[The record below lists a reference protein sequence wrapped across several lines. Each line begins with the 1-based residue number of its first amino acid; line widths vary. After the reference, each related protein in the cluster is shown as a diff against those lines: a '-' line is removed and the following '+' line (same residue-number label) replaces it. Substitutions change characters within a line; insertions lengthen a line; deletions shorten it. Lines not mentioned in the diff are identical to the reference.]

1 MAESDDSHPHLELAR
16 EEPVTERRTRPFG
29 AGRERPD
36 GFQTHADTLR
46 RHLQSARRATDE
58 EVGGYDER
66 RLIKIKLTDKVPP
79 EELARAASG
88 IEIVSQEEGHL
99 VLAFAT
105 NDQLDEFEAKL
116 VTLADGGN
124 VSYRNV
130 MYALQ
135 DLGYWTPDDRKGWA
149 LRQEGFPEDEP
160 FLLDVELWPL
170 DRDLKQAREAFE
182 GWLVE
187 NHGEQLDAVRQPYLT
202 LYRVRCSA
210 GGAERLL
217 NYRDVR
223 TVDLPPRLGLELS
236 LLRPDVEEFGE
247 VPPPPDD
254 APGVVVLDTGLATG
268 HPMLAPAV
276 GDAQTFLKGT
286 TEADEHGH
294 GTMVAGIAL
303 YDDVAACVRDRR
315 FTPTLRLFSG
325 RILDD
330 RNEGDQHL
338 IQNQVEEA
346 VRYFVDQYGCRVFN
360 LAYGD
365 LNKPYQQRHIT
376 GLAVTLDALSREQ
389 NVLFVVP
396 TGNFGG
402 DEAGPVDWRA
412 EYPAYLGNQRA
423 PLLDPAPALNV
434 LTVGA
439 LARYDQ
445 GHQGARHPNDPN
457 YQPVA
462 RVDQPSPFTRA
473 GPSVNDAIKP
483 DLVDYGGNYS
493 IDTRGAGDAWPE
505 TIGELSTSRE
515 FAAGQLFAQDAGTS
529 FATPHVAHAAARL
542 LAELPE
548 ASPDLCRALLVAHA
562 RPPQACT
569 DRFADDADVLRN
581 LVGYGLVDRSALYR
595 SLDGCVTLWAEEAIE
610 NRRHHFYEVP
620 LPAEFWEGARRE
632 RKLTVALA
640 YRPPVRTTRIEY
652 RAVSISFNL
661 VKADS
666 LAEVARSFDAA
677 TDRDTNPSM
686 SERGSNREVTSRQR
700 SRGTVQSS
708 TWTFKQPSRSTRN
721 SSWFVVVTRNDPAW
735 GAPLASERES
745 YALTVTLADRLAYRP
760 RLYTRIEAR
769 VRARARARATS

>member
-16 EEPVTERRTRPFG
+16 EEPVTGRRPRPFG
-29 AGRERPD
+29 ARRERPV
-36 GFQTHADTLR
+36 GFRAHANTLR
-46 RHLQSARRATDE
+46 EHLQSARQATDD

-66 RLIKIKLTDKVPP
+66 RLIKIELTEKVPL
-79 EELARAASG
+79 EEVANVVRG
-88 IEIVSQEEGHL
+88 IEIVSQEDGQL

-105 NDQLDEFEAKL
+105 NDQLNSFEARL
-116 VTLADGGN
+116 TTLAAGRS
-124 VSYRNV
+124 VTYLNV

-135 DLGYWTPDDRKGWA
+135 DLGHWTPDERKGWGLKQA
-149 LRQEGFPEDEP
+149 GFPEEEP

-170 DRDLKQAREAFE
+170 DRDIVRLRSAFE
-182 GWLVE
+182 HWLAE
-187 NHGEQLDAVRQPYLT
+187 NEGEQLDAVRQPYVT

-210 GGAERLL
+210 GLAERLL
-217 NYRDVR
+217 NHRDVR

-236 LLRPDVEEFGE
+236 LLRPDIEEFCD
-247 VPPPPDD
+247 VPAPPDG

-276 GDAQTFLKGT
+276 GDAQTFLEGT

-315 FTPTLRLFSG
+315 FVPTLRLFSG
-325 RILDD
+325 RVLDD
-330 RNEGDQHL
+330 RNEGDPHL

-376 GLAVTLDALSREQ
+376 GLAVTLGALSREQ
-389 NVLFVVP
+389 DVLFVVP
-396 TGNFGG
+396 TGNFKR
-402 DEAGPVDWRA
+402 DELGPIDWRR
-412 EYPAYLGNQRA
+412 EYPAYLNSQRT

-445 GHQGARHPNDPN
+445 GYQSARYPNDPN

-462 RVDQPSPFTRA
+462 RADQPSPFTRA
-473 GPSVNDAIKP
+473 GPSINNAIKP

-493 IDTRGAGDAWPE
+493 IDVRGRGAWPRN
-505 TIGELSTSRE
+505 IGELSTSRE
-515 FAAGQLFAQDAGTS
+515 FAAGRLFAQDGGTS
-529 FATPHVAHAAARL
+529 FAAPHVAHAAAQL

-562 RPPQACT
+562 SPPTACLGLLG
-569 DRFADDADVLRN
+569 DDALRN

-595 SLDGCVTLWAEEAIE
+595 SFEGCVTLWAESTIR

-620 LPAEFWEGARRE
+620 IPAEFWEGGKRE

-640 YRPPVRTTRIEY
+640 YRPSVRTTRIDY
-652 RAVSISFNL
+652 RAVGITFNL

-666 LAEVARSFDAA
+666 LDQVADSFDAA
-677 TDRDTNPSM
+677 TERETNPSM
-686 SERGSNREVTSRQR
+686 SEWSGNREVTAQHR

-708 TWTFKQPSRSTRN
+708 TWTFKQPSPSTRD

-735 GAPLASERES
+735 GERLASEREP
-745 YALTVTLADRLAYRP
+745 YALTVALADRLAEQP

-769 VRARARARATS
+769 VRARARARAAS

>member
-1 MAESDDSHPHLELAR
+1 MLR
-16 EEPVTERRTRPFG
+16 E
-29 AGRERPD
+29 
-36 GFQTHADTLR
+36 
-46 RHLQSARRATDE
+46 HLQSARQATDDE
-58 EVGGYDER
+58 EGGYDER
-66 RLIKIKLTDKVPP
+66 RLIKIELTEKVPP
-79 EELARAASG
+79 ESVANVAHG

-105 NDQLDEFEAKL
+105 NDQLDNFDARL
-116 VTLADGGN
+116 ATLATGGS
-124 VSYRNV
+124 VTYRDV
-130 MYALQ
+130 MYALR
-135 DLGYWTPDDRKGWA
+135 DLGHWTPDERMGWA
-149 LRQEGFPEDEP
+149 LKQEGFPDEDP
-160 FLLDVELWPL
+160 FLLDVELWPVE
-170 DRDLKQAREAFE
+170 RDIVRSRSAFE
-182 GWLVE
+182 RWLAE
-187 NHGEQLDAVRQPYLT
+187 NEGEQLDAVRQPYLT

-210 GGAERLL
+210 GLAERLL
-217 NYRDVR
+217 NRRDVR

-236 LLRPDVEEFGE
+236 PLRPDVEEFGD
-247 VPPPPDD
+247 VPAPPDG

-276 GDAQTFLKGT
+276 GDAQTFLEGT

-315 FTPTLRLFSG
+315 FVPTLRLFSG
-325 RILDD
+325 RVLDD
-330 RNEGDQHL
+330 HNEGNQHL

-346 VRYFVDQYGCRVFN
+346 VSYFVGQYGCRVFN

-365 LNKPYQQRHIT
+365 MNKPYLQRHIT

-402 DEAGPVDWRA
+402 DELGPVDWRQ
-412 EYPAYLGNQRA
+412 EYPAYLNGQRA

-445 GHQGARHPNDPN
+445 GRQGALYPSDPN

-462 RVDQPSPFTRA
+462 RADQPSPFTRA
-473 GPSVNDAIKP
+473 GPSVNGAIKP

-493 IDTRGAGDAWPE
+493 IDFRGGGGARPGK
-505 TIGELSTSRE
+505 IGELSTSLE
-515 FAAGQLFAQDAGTS
+515 FAAGTLFTHDVGTS
-529 FATPHVAHAAARL
+529 FAAPHVAHAAARL

-562 RPPQACT
+562 IPPTGCLELLG
-569 DRFADDADVLRN
+569 DADELRN
-581 LVGYGLVDRSALYR
+581 LVGYGFVDRSALYR
-595 SLDGCVTLWAEEAIE
+595 SLEDSVTLCAESTIQ
-610 NRRHHFYEVP
+610 NRHHHFYEVP
-620 LPAEFWEGARRE
+620 IPAEFWEGGRRD

-640 YRPPVRTTRIEY
+640 YRPPVRTTRVDY
-652 RAVSISFNL
+652 RAVGITFNL

-666 LAEVARSFDAA
+666 LDEVARSFNAA
-677 TDRDTNPSM
+677 TERETNPSM
-686 SERGSNREVTSRQR
+686 REWSGNREVTALQR

-708 TWTFKQPSRSTRN
+708 TWTFKQPSRSTRD
-721 SSWFVVVTRNDPAW
+721 SSWFVVVTRNDPPW
-735 GAPLASERES
+735 GESLASQRES
-745 YALTVTLADRLAYRP
+745 YALTVALADRLAEQP